1 MKTAQMWRTTGSR
14 LAKQQLPFV
23 LLISLGFCG
32 LVQAAERVLDFEGAS
47 YLPAPPQG
55 IATPQGF
62 HVLSGPSVFL
72 FCAGAL
78 GSCPQFNPA
87 ADATLPLTM
96 FGGSPLYADLVHE
109 QRVAFDLLEMDV
121 YLVSSGST
129 HGPEALITGFDQN
142 GNLVAQQ
149 AVNKSGGAGW
159 RHVVFDASWQGVYKV
174 RLRTQE
180 QLSEG
185 VYGYFDNIKVAVPVV
200 IDFAGINQSKVS
212 KAFDV
217 PQGFTVTADG
227 QGGYFGSLLLAAA
240 PEDNLAI
247 FGSNA
252 IAHIER
258 SDERLFDLMQL
269 DMFLSPPVLHPNPP
283 ATETLF
289 RAYDKDGNLLA
300 EKAVNVANN
309 LGWTTVQFDSAWADI
324 DTLTIVGQNL

>member
-1 MKTAQMWRTTGSR
+1 
-14 LAKQQLPFV
+14 
-23 LLISLGFCG
+23 
-32 LVQAAERVLDFEGAS
+32 
-47 YLPAPPQG
+47 
-55 IATPQGF
+55 
-62 HVLSGPSVFL
+62 
-72 FCAGAL
+72 
-78 GSCPQFNPA
+78 
-87 ADATLPLTM
+87 
-96 FGGSPLYADLVHE
+96 
-109 QRVAFDLLEMDV
+109 
-121 YLVSSGST
+121 
-129 HGPEALITGFDQN
+129 
-142 GNLVAQQ
+142 
-149 AVNKSGGAGW
+149 
-159 RHVVFDASWQGVYKV
+159 
-174 RLRTQE
+174 
-180 QLSEG
+180 
-185 VYGYFDNIKVAVPVV
+185 
-200 IDFAGINQSKVS
+200 VS

-324 DTLTIVGQNL
+324 DTLTIVGQNLYDRREITVDNIKAEVGPLQVQIDVLPASAINNINPDSSAPVPVGIISTSTANGEAVDFDATQVKGSSLRFGAGQAPLAVTPWPTPWPTNLDSDGDTDLLVAFNSQAAAISCEDTELTVTGKTNAGDDFTATDEIVTPDCPTSTCHP